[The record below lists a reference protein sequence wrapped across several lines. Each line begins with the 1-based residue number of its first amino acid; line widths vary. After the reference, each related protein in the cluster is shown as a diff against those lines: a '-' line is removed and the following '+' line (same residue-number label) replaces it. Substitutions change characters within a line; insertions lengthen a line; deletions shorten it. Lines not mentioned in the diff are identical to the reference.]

1 MTGKPAIDWQL
12 SVLLEKRFRVSVS
25 IDGRS
30 HPLDTA
36 ACVSL
41 SNIHDV
47 KQTVWLAS
55 AVRPGPPLEPDVS
68 ARPGEERGVYGPHPE
83 VSTAFF
89 RNLQSPHFPAQSTP

>member
-1 MTGKPAIDWQL
+1 MTGKPAINWQL

-25 IDGRS
+25 IDGLS

-47 KQTVWLAS
+47 KQTDRSTSVSLS
-55 AVRPGPPLEPDVS
+55 GSPLGSVS
-68 ARPGEERGVYGPHPE
+68 WARPGEERGIYAPLSK
-83 VSTAFF
+83 VSTNFF
-89 RNLQSPHFPAQSTP
+89 QKLAATAV